1 MEHFT
6 EELIEKTY
14 LWSKKRLSA
23 PSDAEELTQTILC
36 EAIAALR
43 SAKKHG
49 REIAAF
55 YPWYWKVAENQLK
68 IFLRLKYSSA
78 VSLDGMGDT
87 LISSDDTEDELIRAD
102 EIKALSYSI
111 SKLSRLHREMIID
124 YYLRGHTIN
133 EIAKSQGIPES
144 TVKRRLFDA
153 KENVKRSIDKME
165 TTGRSSYA
173 PAELTLTGSLAAPD
187 YWPALNDLVVKQ
199 ILVVCRETP
208 RTIREISDEIA
219 VAPVYFEGKLD
230 YLLKNRFIKET
241 SNGKYLTDI
250 VILPKQLWVDF
261 SAECGRVYQGIAP
274 EIRDI
279 LLGIEKK
286 VHSFDFIGND
296 LPTGKL
302 MWLGYV
308 AAVSKL
314 SDTMIESFRKS
325 RNAPDGNGK
334 NYRYMGI
341 VTFPDEKIE
350 YHNDVKSVSWSN
362 LHQHFRTS
370 DYRQIT
376 FANHF
381 ENEPFDDP
389 GRDNVLNQENIAL
402 FMRIAENPE
411 TPLSRV
417 DESMAAELAA
427 NGFLEKRGE
436 GLYPT
441 LPVMSYDVMGNIEQ
455 LIRESVA
462 GLARGYTEK
471 IAALGD
477 KMILP
482 AIRKDLYE
490 EYVNYVMRNAFFP
503 IGYVFRWGMYDAP
516 DAGGLEIPADYLRS
530 SAATAVYYRK

>member
-14 LWSKKRLSA
+14 LWSRKRLSGG
-23 PSDAEELTQTILC
+23 SDAEELTQTILC

-43 SAKKHG
+43 SAQKHK

-78 VSLDGMGDT
+78 VSLDGMYDT
-87 LISSDDTEDELIRAD
+87 LISPDDTEDELIRTD
-102 EIKALSYSI
+102 EIKALNYSI

-124 YYLRGHTIN
+124 YYLRGHTVS
-133 EIAKSQGIPES
+133 EIAKIQGVPES

-173 PAELTLTGSLAAPD
+173 PAKLALTGSLAAPD
-187 YWPALNDLVVKQ
+187 YWHALNDLVVKQ

-219 VAPVYFEGKLD
+219 VAPVYFEEKLD

-261 SAECGRVYQGIAP
+261 SAECGRVYRGIAP

-279 LLGIEKK
+279 LLGIEEKIRA
-286 VHSFDFIGND
+286 FDFIGND

-314 SDTMIESFRKS
+314 SDTMVESFRKS

-341 VTFPDEKIE
+341 VTFPDERIV
-350 YHNDVKSVSWSN
+350 YHDDVKSVSWSN

-381 ENEPFDDP
+381 ESEPFDDP

-402 FMRIAENPE
+402 FMKIAENPE
-411 TPLSRV
+411 TPLSKV

-427 NGFLEKRGE
+427 KGFLEKRGG

-441 LPVMSYDVMGNIEQ
+441 LPVMSYDVTGNIEQ

-462 GLARGYTEK
+462 GLAREYAER

-482 AIRKDLYE
+482 GIRKDLYE
-490 EYVNYVMRNAFFP
+490 EYVNFVMRNAFFP
-503 IGYVFRWGMYDAP
+503 IGYVFRWAMYDAP
-516 DAGGLEIPADYLRS
+516 DAGGLEIPEDYLRS